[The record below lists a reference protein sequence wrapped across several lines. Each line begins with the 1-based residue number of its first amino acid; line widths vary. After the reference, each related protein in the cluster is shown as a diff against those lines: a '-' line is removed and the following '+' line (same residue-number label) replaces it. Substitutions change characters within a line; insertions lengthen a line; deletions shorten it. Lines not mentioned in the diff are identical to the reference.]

1 MKTFIFGKKSYLSVE
16 LQKKIKNSRSFSL
29 SDKRI
34 KNINFTNS
42 NIIINSFYSSLKLEK
57 IKNYENFINKN
68 IFEISKLLDLLNKQE
83 INHIIYTSSSS
94 IYNSINE
101 DDFTDERNRK
111 LYASTKYNVENL
123 IKNFC
128 YKNNIKLSITRIFN
142 IFGDK
147 EKFSIISK
155 IINSYKSKII
165 KLNLI
170 NNGESIRDF
179 IHIDDVVECY
189 KKILKNKIF
198 GIVDVGSGYGVKI
211 IDLINAIG
219 KKNFKIKYLK
229 KNETNYSI
237 AQDLKFKTNK
247 FKSLEKFLRIRL
259 ELKNDINFEKIISTK
274 KNYIQDY
281 VPGSII
287 YGAGKTGKKLLK
299 IHKETK
305 NNHISY
311 FVDDNPKV
319 IAKKTI
325 EGIKVLSFNEL
336 FSLSKYKTIN
346 NIIIAIPSISS
357 KN

>member
-1 MKTFIFGKKSYLSVE
+1 M
-16 LQKKIKNSRSFSL
+16 
-29 SDKRI
+29 
-34 KNINFTNS
+34 
-42 NIIINSFYSSLKLEK
+42 
-57 IKNYENFINKN
+57 
-68 IFEISKLLDLLNKQE
+68 NKQE

-219 KKNFKIKYLK
+219 KKNFKIK
-229 KNETNYSI
+229 
-237 AQDLKFKTNK
+237 
-247 FKSLEKFLRIRL
+247 
-259 ELKNDINFEKIISTK
+259 
-274 KNYIQDY
+274 
-281 VPGSII
+281 
-287 YGAGKTGKKLLK
+287 
-299 IHKETK
+299 
-305 NNHISY
+305 
-311 FVDDNPKV
+311 
-319 IAKKTI
+319 
-325 EGIKVLSFNEL
+325 
-336 FSLSKYKTIN
+336 
-346 NIIIAIPSISS
+346 
-357 KN
+357 

>member
-1 MKTFIFGKKSYLSVE
+1 M
-16 LQKKIKNSRSFSL
+16 

-57 IKNYENFINKN
+57 IKNYENFINKS

-247 FKSLEKFLRIRL
+247 FKSLEKFLKIRL

-274 KNYIQDY
+274 KIIFKIMYLDLLFMELEKQEKNY
-281 VPGSII
+281 
-287 YGAGKTGKKLLK
+287 
-299 IHKETK
+299 
-305 NNHISY
+305 
-311 FVDDNPKV
+311 
-319 IAKKTI
+319 
-325 EGIKVLSFNEL
+325 
-336 FSLSKYKTIN
+336 
-346 NIIIAIPSISS
+346 
-357 KN
+357 